1 MKQKTLN
8 LTLTAAMLTLVAG
21 SAYTPPYA
29 QTNALTAK
37 IPFAFRAAGSDLPA
51 GQYKVVPAA
60 GSSGT
65 MGTMELRNLDTGKA
79 VFIQAKVP
87 MAAAKDSRA
96 RLVFQC
102 GGEEGC
108 SLARLWSG
116 TGSGVEF
123 ATPALTASQKER
135 RETIYLERFK
145 EK

>member
-1 MKQKTLN
+1 VRALLQLGVFRFGF
-8 LTLTAAMLTLVAG
+8 AASPASAKPRALV
-21 SAYTPPYA
+21 
-29 QTNALTAK
+29 
-37 IPFAFRAAGSDLPA
+37 I
-51 GQYKVVPAA
+51 
-60 GSSGT
+60 
-65 MGTMELRNLDTGKA
+65 
-79 VFIQAKVP
+79 
-87 MAAAKDSRA
+87 
-96 RLVFQC
+96 FQC